1 MQENPARR
9 AHCIARPDLPE
20 IETIYHSHQLSL
32 FAALAIKGWPTKS
45 LLAHSAQPLA
55 ARLPLC
61 KTELGSLA
69 LSISTP
75 LQASEHSS
83 SALPRKRAV
92 SLCALAL
99 VFVAVY
105 GGSLFSPALLDDAD
119 STHAEAA
126 REMVA
131 SGDLVTLHV
140 NGVRYLEKA
149 PLPYWLVAASYRVF
163 GVNEYATR
171 LPMALSVLLLGLLAF
186 FWGRRAFGER
196 AGIYGGLFVYTS
208 AGVFLFTRILIPD
221 VLLSLLIAAS
231 LFFFLTALEPSARA
245 WRWYA
250 GYACIALGVLTKG
263 LIALAFPSA
272 SALLYLAITGEWRRW
287 REFRLLSGSALFL
300 AIAAPWH
307 ILAGIR
313 NPGFFWFYFVNEHF
327 LRFLG
332 RRYPRDYNK
341 LPWALYWSLH
351 LVWLFPWSFYFP
363 AAIRTAIDEY
373 RVRRAA
379 PPQEP
384 QLTRGDFPSRTRL
397 LCWILAGVVLV
408 FFAISTNQEYYTFP
422 AYVPI
427 LLLLADG
434 IAREERRE
442 CSGGKRAN
450 WLRASAGIL
459 AIIGLAA
466 SVILFIGLWQSRNLP
481 FEPDIGTV
489 LAQHNIATDTLSTS
503 HMLDLSYASFA
514 ALRLPAALAAMALL
528 LAPFISWV
536 LRLRRT
542 HYLAT
547 WTLALGMAIFLVAAH
562 IALGRFGPYL
572 SSKELARGIAA
583 RARPGDRVMIFGDQ
597 AFGSSLLFY
606 LQRPIELVEGRTT
619 SMWFG
624 STYADAPKI
633 YLSDTDLQREW
644 AGEARVFL
652 FVPPHQ
658 KARVDTLLPEK
669 YVVAEVSGKCVYS
682 NRP

>member
-1 MQENPARR
+1 
-9 AHCIARPDLPE
+9 
-20 IETIYHSHQLSL
+20 
-32 FAALAIKGWPTKS
+32 
-45 LLAHSAQPLA
+45 
-55 ARLPLC
+55 
-61 KTELGSLA
+61 
-69 LSISTP
+69 
-75 LQASEHSS
+75 
-83 SALPRKRAV
+83 
-92 SLCALAL
+92 

-126 REMVA
+126 REMFA
-131 SGDLVTLHV
+131 SGDYVTLHV

-149 PLPYWLVAASYRVF
+149 PLPYWLVASSYRIF
-163 GVNEYATR
+163 GVNEFATR
-171 LPMALSVLLLGLLAF
+171 LPMALSVLLLGLLAL

-196 AGIYGGLFVYTS
+196 AGIYAGLFVYTC
-208 AGVFLFTRILIPD
+208 AGVYLFTRILIPD

-231 LFFFLTALEPSARA
+231 LFFFVTALEPEGRS

-250 GYACIALGVLTKG
+250 GYACMALGVLTKG
-263 LIALAFPSA
+263 LIALAFPGA
-272 SALLYLAITGEWRRW
+272 TVFLYLLITGEWRRW
-287 REFRLLSGSALFL
+287 REFRLFPGLALFL

-307 ILAGIR
+307 VLAGIR

-351 LVWLFPWSFYFP
+351 LVWLFPWSFYLP
-363 AAIRTAIDEY
+363 AAARTFIDEY
-373 RVRRAA
+373 RTLRPGSAGVTAI
-379 PPQEP
+379 E
-384 QLTRGDFPSRTRL
+384 RGDFASRTRL

-422 AYVPI
+422 AYLPL

-434 IAREERRE
+434 LARWEWSE
-442 CSGGKRAN
+442 CAEKKRGG
-450 WLRASAGIL
+450 WLRTSAAVLVVIGVAASAT
-459 AIIGLAA
+459 
-466 SVILFIGLWQSRNLP
+466 LFIGLWQSRNLP
-481 FEPDIGTV
+481 FEPDIGMV
-489 LAQHNIATDTLSTS
+489 LAKHNIAEDTLSTS

-514 ALRLPAALAAMALL
+514 ALRLPALLAAVALL
-528 LAPFISWV
+528 MAPLISFV
-536 LRLRRT
+536 LRFERR

-562 IALGRFGPYL
+562 IALERFGPYL
-572 SSKELARGIAA
+572 SSKDLVREIAA
-583 RARPGDRVMIFGDQ
+583 RARPGDRVMIYGDQ

-606 LQRPIELVEGRTT
+606 LRRPIELVEGRTT

-633 YLSDTDLQREW
+633 YLSNSYLQKQWSGTE
-644 AGEARVFL
+644 RVFL

-658 KARVDTLLPEK
+658 KARVDALLPGK
-669 YVVAEVSGKCVYS
+669 FVVAEISGKYIYS